1 MLFNRVR
8 ALENLAYLFSCN
20 CAGSNAGQ
28 QYAGHS
34 MFLDPLGKVIAE
46 GAEGEGIISAQVDP
60 SAVDSVREDFSALDD
75 RVFR

>member
-20 CAGSNAGQ
+20 CAGSN
-28 QYAGHS
+28 AGHS